1 MGRTQLFDTAEAVR
15 AARAVFW
22 AEGFEQAALPELER
36 VTGLSRSSIYH
47 AFGSKR
53 GLFDAA
59 VESYL
64 DEVIRPRL
72 APLTAS
78 DVAPTALDAYFASLR
93 TALLSAHTLPGSSGC
108 LLVNAATAPIA
119 RDESMARII
128 DDYRAELRAALAF
141 GVAARLPHLDD
152 ESGDVFADTITGLVI
167 SALVFVR
174 ISPLQAV
181 GFLDAASRMLDL
193 ASTTRTGA
201 HSPE

>member
-1 MGRTQLFDTAEAVR
+1 MGRTQMFNTADAVR

-22 AEGFEQAALPELER
+22 EEGFEQAALPELER

-78 DVAPTALDAYFASLR
+78 EVTPTALDTYIASLR
-93 TALLSAHTLPGSSGC
+93 SVLLGAGRFPASSGC
-108 LLVNAATAPIA
+108 LLVNAATAPIG
-119 RDESMARII
+119 RDESVARII
-128 DDYRAELRAALAF
+128 DNYRAELRAALAC

-152 ESGDVFADTITGLVI
+152 ESGDVFVDTITGLVI
-167 SALVFVR
+167 SALAFVR
-174 ISPLQAV
+174 ISPLQAA
-181 GFLDAASRMLDL
+181 GFLDAASGMLDL
-193 ASTTRTGA
+193 ASAAQT
-201 HSPE
+201 SPRSHK